1 MHDCYQV
8 VQAGAFSFSV
18 CFSYCEIASA
28 MNCDELDVQ
37 PTILLIICFMFIE
50 LRLSNIRLGRHG
62 DAADDEDPTT
72 SGRYSGGLFS
82 GRFSGRSTAS
92 DIPDSMV
99 SKAPKV
105 LMTLTS
111 LTLSRLTTI
120 ERNYDQISERTLVNN
135 FKCLIFYIISFV

>member
-1 MHDCYQV
+1 
-8 VQAGAFSFSV
+8 
-18 CFSYCEIASA
+18 
-28 MNCDELDVQ
+28 
-37 PTILLIICFMFIE
+37 MFIE

-111 LTLSRLTTI
+111 LTLFRLTII

-135 FKCLIFYIISFV
+135 FKCLIFYIISFVWAAIDGSACLPHHYVFAEAFNRALYYSPLTVRIARVTK